1 MTPGRTQILK
11 ATADIAK
18 ALGTDTVERHF
29 LQHAVVLARLRQE
42 GKRPRVKAW
51 MAENIGTPSAM

>member
-1 MTPGRTQILK
+1 MK

-18 ALGTDTVERHF
+18 ALGTDTADVERHF

>member
-11 ATADIAK
+11 ATAD
-18 ALGTDTVERHF
+18 VERHF

-51 MAENIGTPSAM
+51 MAENIGTSSAM